1 MPISGVTSSASNSFF
16 GCVSGSRL
24 SEETIRKLRRF
35 GIEPSTVTSEAQA
48 QALITK
54 LEQKLEQVH
63 KTANSNN
70 AQQATSS
77 EAEMIAKA
85 KALAAQVG
93 VSVSSSESL
102 SDIFSKIS
110 KKLESIT
117 KGGDSLKEV
126 KGYKSELSSLEDEY
140 STIQQSQNSMYSAMN
155 YTANMNKYI
164 LGLN

>member
-24 SEETIRKLRRF
+24 SEETIRKLRRL

-93 VSVSSSESL
+93 VSVSSSELL

>member
-24 SEETIRKLRRF
+24 SEETIRKLRRL

-48 QALITK
+48 QALIIK

-63 KTANSNN
+63 KTANSSN

-85 KALAAQVG
+85 KALATQVG

>member
-1 MPISGVTSSASNSFF
+1 MPISGVTSSANNSFF

-24 SEETIRKLRRF
+24 SEETIRKLRQL

>member
-16 GCVSGSRL
+16 ECVSGSRL
-24 SEETIRKLRRF
+24 SEETIRKLRRL

-63 KTANSNN
+63 KTANSSN

>member
-1 MPISGVTSSASNSFF
+1 MPILGVTSSASNSFF

-24 SEETIRKLRRF
+24 SEETIRKLRRL

-63 KTANSNN
+63 KTANSSN

-85 KALAAQVG
+85 KALATQVG

>member
-24 SEETIRKLRRF
+24 SEETIRKLRRL

-155 YTANMNKYI
+155 YTASMNKYI

>member
-24 SEETIRKLRRF
+24 SEETIRKLRRL

-48 QALITK
+48 QSLITK

>member
-24 SEETIRKLRRF
+24 SEETIRKLRRL

-63 KTANSNN
+63 KTANSSN

-110 KKLESIT
+110 KKLESIA

>member
-24 SEETIRKLRRF
+24 SEETIRKLRRL

-63 KTANSNN
+63 KAANSNN

-93 VSVSSSESL
+93 VSVSPSESL

>member
-1 MPISGVTSSASNSFF
+1 MPISVVTSSASNSFF

-24 SEETIRKLRRF
+24 SEETIRKLRRL

-93 VSVSSSESL
+93 VSVSSSESI

>member
-24 SEETIRKLRRF
+24 SEETIRKLRRL

-70 AQQATSS
+70 AQQATSN

>member
-24 SEETIRKLRRF
+24 SEETIRKLRRL

-126 KGYKSELSSLEDEY
+126 KGYKSELSSLEDE
-140 STIQQSQNSMYSAMN
+140 IGRAHV
-155 YTANMNKYI
+155 
-164 LGLN
+164 

>member
-1 MPISGVTSSASNSFF
+1 MPISGVTSSANNSFF

-24 SEETIRKLRRF
+24 SEETIRKLRQL

-63 KTANSNN
+63 KTANSSN

>member
-24 SEETIRKLRRF
+24 SEETIRKLRRL

-63 KTANSNN
+63 KTANSSN

-77 EAEMIAKA
+77 EADMIAKA

>member
-24 SEETIRKLRRF
+24 SEETIRKLRRL

-110 KKLESIT
+110 KKLEFIT

>member
-24 SEETIRKLRRF
+24 SEETIRKLRRL

-126 KGYKSELSSLEDEY
+126 KGYKLELSSLEDEY

>member
-24 SEETIRKLRRF
+24 SEETIRKLRRL

-85 KALAAQVG
+85 KALATQVG

-102 SDIFSKIS
+102 SNIFSKIS

>member
-24 SEETIRKLRRF
+24 SEETIRKLRRL

-155 YTANMNKYI
+155 STANMNKYI

>member
-24 SEETIRKLRRF
+24 SEETIRKLRRL

-63 KTANSNN
+63 KTANSSN

-85 KALAAQVG
+85 KALATQVG

>member
-63 KTANSNN
+63 KTANSSN

>member
-24 SEETIRKLRRF
+24 SEETIRKLRQL

-140 STIQQSQNSMYSAMN
+140 SMIQQSQNSMYSAMN

>member
-24 SEETIRKLRRF
+24 SEETIRKLRQL
-35 GIEPSTVTSEAQA
+35 GIEPSTVTSEVQA

-63 KTANSNN
+63 KTANSSN

>member
-24 SEETIRKLRRF
+24 SEETIRKLRRL

-102 SDIFSKIS
+102 SGIFSKIS

>member
-1 MPISGVTSSASNSFF
+1 MPISGVASSASNSFF

-24 SEETIRKLRRF
+24 SEETIRKLRRL

-63 KTANSNN
+63 KTANSSN

>member
-24 SEETIRKLRRF
+24 SEETIRKLRRL
-35 GIEPSTVTSEAQA
+35 GIEPSTVTSEDQA

>member
-24 SEETIRKLRRF
+24 SEETIRKLRQL
-35 GIEPSTVTSEAQA
+35 GIEPSTVTSETQA

>member
-1 MPISGVTSSASNSFF
+1 MPISGVTSSVSNSFF

-24 SEETIRKLRRF
+24 SEETIRKLRRL

-63 KTANSNN
+63 KTANSSN

>member
-24 SEETIRKLRRF
+24 SEETIRKLRRL

-164 LGLN
+164 LVLN

>member
-1 MPISGVTSSASNSFF
+1 MQISGVTSSASNSFF

-24 SEETIRKLRRF
+24 SEETIRKLRRL

-63 KTANSNN
+63 KTANSSN

>member
-1 MPISGVTSSASNSFF
+1 MPISGVTSSANNSFF

-24 SEETIRKLRRF
+24 SEETIRKLRQL

-117 KGGDSLKEV
+117 KGGDSLREV

>member
-24 SEETIRKLRRF
+24 SEETIRKLRRL

-63 KTANSNN
+63 KTANSSN

-155 YTANMNKYI
+155 YTASMNKYI